1 MLNSFVFFPVRF
13 SWVVRIFEILL
24 SKWRY
29 FLIICVDSGVG
40 SNSSFW
46 WAATSLFWGAVSSL
60 FSTFSSLL
68 LNFWFSG
75 SLFSCFISTLV
86 SVILWSLVL
95 LICFS
100 CSCFCWRKLFETGSD
115 FIATSFLISILSSL
129 SDQISW
135 DGISWDFLRCRS
147 CLFRGFSR
155 CSRFIL
161 WLNYIFWSFKFWNF
175 FFYFRSF
182 WF

>member
-1 MLNSFVFFPVRF
+1 MLNSFVFFPVRD

-24 SKWRY
+24 SKWKY
-29 FLIICVDSGVG
+29 FFMICVDSGVG

-100 CSCFCWRKLFETGSD
+100 CSCFGSEKLFEAGSG
-115 FIATSFLISILSSL
+115 FIVVSFLISILSDIL
-129 SDQISW
+129 RW
-135 DGISWDFLRCRS
+135 DFFSWDFLRCRS

-155 CSRFIL
+155 CKRFVV
-161 WLNYIFWSFKFWNF
+161 WSDYIFWSLKFWDF
-175 FFYFRSF
+175 FFYFRNFCF